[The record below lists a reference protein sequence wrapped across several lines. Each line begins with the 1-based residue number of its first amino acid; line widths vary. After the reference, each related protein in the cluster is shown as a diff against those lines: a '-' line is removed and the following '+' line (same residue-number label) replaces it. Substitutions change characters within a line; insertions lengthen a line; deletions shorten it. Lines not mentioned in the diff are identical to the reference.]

1 MLISK
6 LNKNLQK
13 EPGMDIELSLCP
25 RGRKQMLWTA
35 LLAREGLEADLSVER
50 TVLIWEDGELI
61 ATGSRKGN
69 LLKCIAVSSDHQGE
83 GLTATVLT
91 QLRQDAFDAG
101 HRHLFLYTKPK
112 NKLLF
117 QSLFF
122 YPVAQ
127 TEQVLLMEDQPNGI
141 RKFLDTL
148 PVPHTGGNVGALVM
162 NCNPFTKGHR
172 YLIEAA
178 SKECDHVYIFVLSE
192 DKSRFSAAD
201 RLAMVQ
207 LGTADLPN
215 VTVLTTGPYLISSAT
230 FPTYFL
236 KEREKAESIHCLLDI
251 EIFTKYFVPKFGITR
266 RYVGTEPLSPMTGQ
280 YNEALRQYLPAKGIE
295 FREIP
300 RLEIGDTP
308 VSASA
313 VRALMD
319 TGDAEALAAIVPET
333 TYDYLQTHG
342 LI

>member
-1 MLISK
+1 
-6 LNKNLQK
+6 
-13 EPGMDIELSLCP
+13 MDIELSLRP
-25 RGRKQMLWTA
+25 QGRKQALWTA
-35 LLAREGLEADLSVER
+35 LLAREGLEADLNVER
-50 TVLIWEDGELI
+50 TVLIWENDQLI
-61 ATGSRKGN
+61 ATGSRQGN

-112 NKLLF
+112 NKLQF

-141 RKFLDTL
+141 RNFLDTL
-148 PVPHTGGNVGALVM
+148 PVYKTDGSIGSLVM

-172 YLIEAA
+172 YLIETA
-178 SKECDHVYIFVLSE
+178 SKECDHVYVFVLSE

-207 LGTADLPN
+207 LGTADLAN

-251 EIFTKYFVPKFGITR
+251 EIFAKYFVPKFGITR
-266 RYVGTEPLSPMTGQ
+266 RYVGTEPLSPMTQQ
-280 YNEALRQYLPAKGIE
+280 YNDALRQYLPGRGITLK
-295 FREIP
+295 EIP
-300 RLEIGDTP
+300 RLELADTP

-319 TGDAEALAAIVPET
+319 AGDLDGLRRIVPES
-333 TYDYLQTHG
+333 TYNYMQAHG
-342 LI
+342 LLESR

>member
-1 MLISK
+1 
-6 LNKNLQK
+6 
-13 EPGMDIELSLCP
+13 MDIELSLCP
-25 RGRKQMLWTA
+25 KGRKQQLWVG
-35 LLAREGLEADLSVER
+35 LLAAEGLEADLSVER
-50 TVLIWEDGELI
+50 TVLIWEGDELI
-61 ATGSRKGN
+61 ATGSRQGN

-91 QLRQDAFDAG
+91 QLRQDAFGDG

-112 NKLLF
+112 NKLQF

-127 TEQVLLMEDQPNGI
+127 TEQVLLMEDQSGGI
-141 RKFLDTL
+141 RSFLDGLSAEKTQG
-148 PVPHTGGNVGALVM
+148 TIGALVM

-172 YLIEAA
+172 YLIETA

-207 LGTADLPN
+207 LGTADLFN
-215 VTVLTTGPYLISSAT
+215 VTVLTTGPYLISSTT

-266 RYVGTEPLSPMTGQ
+266 RYVGTEPLSPMTSQ
-280 YNEALRQYLPAKGIE
+280 YNDALRQHLPGRGIE
-295 FREIP
+295 LKEIP
-300 RLEIGDTP
+300 RLELEDTP
-308 VSASA
+308 ISASA
-313 VRALMD
+313 VRAQMD
-319 TGDAEALAAIVPET
+319 AGDLDGLRRIVPET
-333 TYDYLQTHG
+333 TYNYMQTHN
-342 LI
+342 LL

>member
-1 MLISK
+1 
-6 LNKNLQK
+6 
-13 EPGMDIELSLCP
+13 MDIELSLRP
-25 RGRKQMLWTA
+25 QGRKQKLWTA
-35 LLAREGLEADLSVER
+35 LLSKEGLEADLSVER
-50 TVLIWEDGELI
+50 TVLIWEGDMLI
-61 ATGSRKGN
+61 ATGSRQGN
-69 LLKCIAVSSDHQGE
+69 LLKCIAVSGDHQGE

-91 QLRQDAFDAG
+91 QLRQDAFNAG

-112 NKLLF
+112 NKLQF

-141 RKFLDTL
+141 RRFLDGMEVEKTEG
-148 PVPHTGGNVGALVM
+148 TIGGLVM

-172 YLIEAA
+172 YLIETA
-178 SKECDHVYIFVLSE
+178 SRECDHVYVFVLSE
-192 DKSRFSAAD
+192 DKSRFSARD
-201 RLAMVQ
+201 RLAMVK

-236 KEREKAESIHCLLDI
+236 KDREQAESIHCVLDI
-251 EIFTKYFVPKFGITR
+251 EIFVRYFVPKFGITR
-266 RYVGTEPLSPMTGQ
+266 RYVGTEPLSPMTEQ
-280 YNEALRQYLPAKGIE
+280 YNAALRQHLPQKGIE
-295 FREIP
+295 LKELP
-300 RLEIGDTP
+300 RLELEDAP

-319 TGDAEALAAIVPET
+319 AGDLETLKAIVPAT
-333 TYDYLQTHG
+333 TFTYMQEHG
-342 LI
+342 LV

>member
-1 MLISK
+1 
-6 LNKNLQK
+6 
-13 EPGMDIELSLCP
+13 MDIELSLCP
-25 RGRKQMLWTA
+25 KGRKGDCWRA
-35 LLAREGLEADLSVER
+35 LLSREGLEADLQVER
-50 TVLIWEDGELI
+50 TVLIWEEDELI
-61 ATGSRKGN
+61 ATASRQGN
-69 LLKCIAVSSDHQGE
+69 LLKCIAVDSMHQGE
-83 GLTATVLT
+83 GLTATILT
-91 QLRQDAFDAG
+91 QLRQDAFAAG

-112 NKLLF
+112 NKLQF

-127 TEQVLLMEDQPNGI
+127 TEQVLLMEDQSGGI

-148 PVPHTGGNVGALVM
+148 PVHRTDGDIGALVM

-172 YLIEAA
+172 YLVETA
-178 SKECDHVYIFVLSE
+178 SRECDHVYVFVLSE
-192 DKSRFSAAD
+192 DKSRFSAKD

-215 VTVLTTGPYLISSAT
+215 VTVLSTGPYLISSAT

-251 EIFTKYFVPKFGITR
+251 EIFTKYFVPKFGINR
-266 RYVGTEPLSPMTGQ
+266 RYVGTEPLSPMTQQ
-280 YNEALRQYLPAKGIE
+280 YNDALQQYLPARGVAL
-295 FREIP
+295 RVLP
-300 RLEIGDTP
+300 RLEMGEMP

-319 TGDAEALAAIVPET
+319 AGDVQALSCIVPET
-333 TYDYLQTHG
+333 TFHYMQANG
-342 LI
+342 LL